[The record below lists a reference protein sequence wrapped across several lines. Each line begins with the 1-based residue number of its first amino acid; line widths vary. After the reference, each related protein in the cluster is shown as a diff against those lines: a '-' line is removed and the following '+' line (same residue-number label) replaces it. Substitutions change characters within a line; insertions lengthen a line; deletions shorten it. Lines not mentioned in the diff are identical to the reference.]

1 VSFYTIDAAG
11 LRAHSDDGETARA
24 VRAIGAAG
32 IATTADGSNQSSLG
46 LLEYNEDVLRKNPRT
61 SLTLLA
67 QETGGFLVENTNDL
81 ARGFKQ
87 IDRDRHHYYLVTY
100 QPTNTIFDGKWRF
113 ITVKVPGRR
122 VTVSARS
129 GYLAVKSPVGLPLLA
144 YEGPGLVA
152 LSLTPSPSEL
162 PLRSAALVF
171 PQGRLA
177 VLAATDANALR
188 FDRDEAR
195 KSYKADFTILA
206 RIVNLDGGVV
216 RSASQPYRLTGPI
229 AGVERAKAGE
239 ILFFRQPTLSPGR
252 YILEVALYDALA
264 ARAAVQR
271 TPFVVADVS
280 SMQVSSLVLV
290 QRAEHLKPEEQSKG
304 NPLLV
309 DDLLLYPNLG
319 EPLQKSGRKTVAAF
333 AVIEPAS
340 GTNPSA
346 TLQVMRDI
354 TEVASIPV
362 PLTPDGASRLRAV
375 AEIYLDKLSV
385 GHYVLR
391 LIVTQGDRREIR
403 DASLEIRD

>member
-1 VSFYTIDAAG
+1 M
-11 LRAHSDDGETARA
+11 
-24 VRAIGAAG
+24 
-32 IATTADGSNQSSLG
+32 
-46 LLEYNEDVLRKNPRT
+46 
-61 SLTLLA
+61 
-67 QETGGFLVENTNDL
+67 
-81 ARGFKQ
+81 
-87 IDRDRHHYYLVTY
+87 
-100 QPTNTIFDGKWRF
+100 
-113 ITVKVPGRR
+113 
-122 VTVSARS
+122 
-129 GYLAVKSPVGLPLLA
+129 GLPLLA
-144 YEGPGLVA
+144 YEGPALVA
-152 LSLTPSPSEL
+152 LSRTPSPSEL

-171 PQGRLA
+171 PKGRLA
-177 VLAATDANALR
+177 VLAATDGNALR
-188 FDRDEAR
+188 FDRDEGG

-206 RIVNLDGGVV
+206 RIVNLDGRVV

-252 YILEVALYDALA
+252 YVLEVALHDALA

-271 TPFVVADVS
+271 TPFVVANVS

-290 QRAEHLKPEEQSKG
+290 QRAERLKPEEQSKD

-340 GTNPSA
+340 ATNPSA
-346 TLQVMRDI
+346 TLQVLRDI

-362 PLTPDGASRLRAV
+362 PLTPDGPSRLRAV
-375 AEIYLDKLSV
+375 AEISLDKLSV

-403 DASLEIRD
+403 DASLEVRD